1 MVIVTV
7 KMVTIIMEPIL
18 FVFNVQLDMKLVLMQ
33 LLELNAKDKIEH
45 LLYLIVHVKIS
56 TMMTI

>member
-7 KMVTIIMEPIL
+7 KMVTIIMEQIL
-18 FVFNVQLDMKLVLMQ
+18 FVFNVQQNMKLVLMH

-45 LLYLIVHVKIS
+45 LLYPIVHVKIS